1 MSDDVGAINRVLRL
15 VSLLS
20 DHPHLTAKQA
30 AAILGWPV
38 SSTHRLLRKLA
49 EAEFAAQTERGTFT
63 AGMELFRIVGRLA
76 TKVPFVEIA
85 EPLLASLSQQFGETS
100 LLSILERRQLRMYTA
115 FAASPQ
121 DPMRYIIELNR
132 RDPLVWGASG
142 RALLAHLQPE
152 EIDAVLAMGAPP
164 NAKGEVLD
172 AAELRAGLAE
182 VLSRG
187 FAMSKSHRTLNSV
200 GIAVPFF
207 GSDGAVVGSVAFQV
221 PAFRFQDEQVE
232 TMVTALQHTA
242 TVISQQ
248 IGARGQ
254 Y

>member
-76 TKVPFVEIA
+76 AKVPFVEIA
-85 EPLLASLSQQFGETS
+85 EPLLGSLSQQFGETS

-142 RALLAHLQPE
+142 RALLAHLGPE
-152 EIDAVLAMGAPP
+152 EIEAVIAMGAAP
-164 NAKGEVLD
+164 NARGDTLD
-172 AAELRAGLAE
+172 AAELRGALAA

-187 FAMSKSHRTLNSV
+187 FAMSRSHRTLNSV

-207 GSDGAVVGSVAFQV
+207 GSAGDVVGSVAFQV
-221 PAFRFQDEQVE
+221 PAFRFQEGQVE